1 MRHPTC
7 TTHVCAPFFGV
18 CTQAIA
24 HADLAAVVQRELSR
38 ADGRAWQRS
47 YTEHRARR
55 VRAGELE
62 SAVASGTEDHAAT
75 SCTAV
80 GGEQQSYVHV
90 HGPSASSL
98 SLTSAEIDEIDEL
111 ESSGEIEPLGEEI
124 ETSAR
129 EIETSLEIETSAR
142 EIETSGQVRISTAVG
157 GEPGARLHSL
167 LAICLTPS
175 LSLT

>member
-1 MRHPTC
+1 MHNTC
-7 TTHVCAPFFGV
+7 VRTFLWCVHTR
-18 CTQAIA
+18 QAIA

-129 EIETSLEIETSAR
+129 EIETS
-142 EIETSGQVRISTAVG
+142 GQVRISTAVG
-157 GEPGARLHSL
+157 GEPGARLHQL

>member
-129 EIETSLEIETSAR
+129 EIETS
-142 EIETSGQVRISTAVG
+142 GQVRISTAVG